1 LQGPIHRLRGERF
14 MDIENPNPLFLAQAG
29 CAAHWAENDLILG
42 SLNFQRIPRRELQL
56 VPHRLRQNYATGFV
70 ECQSGIHNGIL
81 PCHLAFQMAFPKKQ
95 SGSAPGYR
103 SAVPHFWRESRKT
116 DRRIASGRIELQRP
130 VSRSAKRST
139 KTKWRSLSLQVRYP
153 LGSLTPDLEHNSGVY
168 LSRA

>member
-56 VPHRLRQNYATGFV
+56 VPHRLRQNHATGFV

-81 PCHLAFQMAFPKKQ
+81 PCHLAFQMAFHKQQ
-95 SGSAPGYR
+95 SGFAHGHR
-103 SAVPHFWRESRKT
+103 SALPHFWRESRKNRSAHCIRT
-116 DRRIASGRIELQRP
+116 DRTTAPSVAECKEVHQNEVEEPLVAGS
-130 VSRSAKRST
+130 V
-139 KTKWRSLSLQVRYP
+139 
-153 LGSLTPDLEHNSGVY
+153 LGSLAPDLEHNSGVY